1 MLSSKLT
8 PPLPLIGLFNVQ
20 LFLVYFNS
28 FAVPDGTL
36 KPLLAAIVTFA
47 LPVARVAPFL
57 IITLSASALPGT
69 APKFLSLV
77 IKIPPAVIS
86 VPPV

>member
-1 MLSSKLT
+1 MLSSKFT

-20 LFLVYFNS
+20 LFLVYFNN

-36 KPLLAAIVTFA
+36 KPLLAAMETFA
-47 LPVARVAPFL
+47 LPVASVAPFL
-57 IITLSASALPGT
+57 IMTLSASALPGT